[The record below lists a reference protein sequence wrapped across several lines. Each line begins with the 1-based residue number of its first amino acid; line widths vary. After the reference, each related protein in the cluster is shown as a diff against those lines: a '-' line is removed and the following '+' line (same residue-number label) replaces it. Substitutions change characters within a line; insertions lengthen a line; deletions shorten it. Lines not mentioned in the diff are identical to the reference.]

1 MTSKGFKT
9 CLDSMTNNLRND
21 DLRIFS
27 CFLNTDRTYIL
38 YLVLKSL
45 SLTIQ
50 DHQCFN
56 FIFLFYRLTILK
68 HLQTYLLG
76 I

>member
-38 YLVLKSL
+38 YLVLK
-45 SLTIQ
+45 
-50 DHQCFN
+50 
-56 FIFLFYRLTILK
+56 
-68 HLQTYLLG
+68 
-76 I
+76 